1 LAAIKITKM
10 KIKILQFIPAF
21 LLLHVQTHAQD
32 SLLKSLND
40 SMSVKPHRTFVTGT
54 FKAMY
59 IVNMKTIEAPAA
71 GALNV
76 EIQHRFGTVNEGAY
90 NLFGLDFATLRLG
103 LDYGISDRLST
114 GIGRS
119 SNLKTFDGYLKY
131 KLLRQTEDHSGS
143 PLSVSVLG
151 TMDYFTQHFNSG
163 QEQNTLKDV
172 YRFSYTAQ
180 LLIARKFNR
189 RLSFQLVPTF
199 IHYNMVPGAD
209 DLNNVFALCGGGRMK
224 ITKRMAVTAEYN
236 YLFPNQLVSP
246 LDPQRTNSLSLGW
259 DIETGGHVFQLVFT
273 NSQSMI
279 ESQYIGQTSGTWGK
293 GYIYFGFNISRNF
306 NLVSK
311 H

>member
-1 LAAIKITKM
+1 M
-10 KIKILQFIPAF
+10 KIKILH
-21 LLLHVQTHAQD
+21 LLLASSFLFTQSYAQD
-32 SLLKSLND
+32 NLLKAIND
-40 SMSVKPHRTFVTGT
+40 SMSLQPQRVYVTGT
-54 FKAMY
+54 FKAIY

-76 EIQHRFGTVNEGAY
+76 EIQHRFGTINTGAY

-131 KLLRQTEDHSGS
+131 KVLRQTENNSQM
-143 PLSVSVLG
+143 PLSVSMLG
-151 TMDYFTQHFNSG
+151 TIDYFTQHFNPG
-163 QEQNTLKDV
+163 EEQNLLRDV

-180 LLIARKFNR
+180 LLIARKFSQR
-189 RLSFQLVPTF
+189 FSLQLVPTF
-199 IHYNMVPGAD
+199 IHYNMVQGAD
-209 DLNNVFALCGGGRMK
+209 DQNNAFALCAGGRMK

-236 YLFPNQLVSP
+236 YLFPGQLVSP
-246 LDPQRTNSLSLGW
+246 LDPRRTNSLSFGW
-259 DIETGGHVFQLVFT
+259 DLETGGHVFQLVFT

-279 ESQYIGQTSGTWGK
+279 ESQYIGQTSGSWGK

-306 NLVSK
+306 NLGTK